1 MKVSSRS
8 SALVLIG
15 TVMLSEPVLSAEAFD
30 TASPWMLGDWGGLRK
45 ELQEKGYD
53 FGLSYIPEVAT
64 NIKGGYDHDRTARYA
79 DQFAL
84 SSHFDLQKILGIKD
98 ADFQLT
104 VTERSGRDIT
114 NDRLV
119 DPRVGYI
126 SSSTQ
131 EIYGAGQ
138 TWRLTRLWYRQMFF
152 DKALDIKFGRIPVG
166 DEFGTTGCEFQNWA
180 FCGALSGH
188 GSKVWYS
195 APVSQWAGRV
205 KYNFNKET
213 YWQVGAFEFNPSEL
227 EPSNG
232 FKLNTSGRTGTT
244 YLTEL
249 GWNPLFGAGY
259 QGMYKLGAYYNTAKT
274 TDALDDINGT
284 PQPLTGLPLEE
295 RDSKHGWYAY
305 ARQKITADAS
315 DPRRGLSV
323 FVHYSANDKTTAT
336 MDYQVEMGAIYTG
349 VFASRPEDDLGFA
362 VGTLHVNPAFAK
374 RMDLQNQVR
383 NLTDYDDPR
392 YQPERTAEYV
402 AELHYGVKVAPWLT
416 VRPNIQYLA
425 NPGGAHQVD
434 DSVVLGVQVMSNF

>member
-8 SALVLIG
+8 SAFLLAG
-15 TVMLSEPVLSAEAFD
+15 TVMLSESALSAQAFD
-30 TASPWMLGDWGGLRK
+30 TASSWMLGDWGGLRR

-84 SSHFDLQKILGIKD
+84 SSHFDLQKILGIQD

-104 VTERSGRDIT
+104 ITERSGRDIT

-119 DPRVGYI
+119 DPRAGYI

-138 TWRLTRLWYRQMFF
+138 TWRLTKMWYRQMFF

-166 DEFGTTGCEFQNWA
+166 DDFDTIGCEFQNWA
-180 FCGALSGH
+180 FCGALGGH

-195 APVSQWAGRV
+195 APVSQWAARV
-205 KYNFNKET
+205 KYNFNKDT
-213 YWQVGAFEFNPSEL
+213 YWQVGAFEFNPTEL
-227 EPSNG
+227 EPNNG

-244 YLTEL
+244 YLSEL
-249 GWNPLFGAGY
+249 GWNPLFGSGY
-259 QGMYKLGAYYNTAKT
+259 PGMYKLGAYYNTAKT
-274 TDALDDINGT
+274 TDALDDANGA
-284 PQPLTGLPLEE
+284 PQPLTGLPLAE
-295 RDSKHGWYAY
+295 RNNKQGWYAY
-305 ARQKITADAS
+305 ARQKITADAG
-315 DPRRGLSV
+315 DPRRGLSL
-323 FVHYSANDKTTAT
+323 FAHYSANDKAT
-336 MDYQVEMGAIYTG
+336 SMMDYQVELGAIYTG

-362 VGTLHVNPAFAK
+362 VGALHVNPAFAK
-374 RMDLQNQVR
+374 RIDLQNQVR
-383 NLTDYDDPR
+383 GLVDYNDPR

-402 AELHYGVKVAPWLT
+402 AELHYGIKVAPWLT

-425 NPGGAHQVD
+425 NPGGAYQVD